1 MVVPIQMEPANN
13 GDSESNVNDFG
24 SNEYMDLRDT
34 ELLYIVTV
42 VAADKDEG
50 VHVAVSERAFTE

>member
-1 MVVPIQMEPANN
+1 MEPANN
-13 GDSESNVNDFG
+13 GDSESNVNVFG
-24 SNEYMDLRDT
+24 SNEYMDLRDA

-42 VAADKDEG
+42 GAADKDEG